1 MTFLKGRSMLWLLV
15 PATFAIAYWWDRST
29 EPKPEFVEV
38 STNPDYYLANTETV
52 EFDDNGQL
60 QRSFTTEKTLHY
72 KDIMQTHLL
81 KPVMRFNDDQN
92 PSWTVS
98 SEKAIS
104 NELSEQLILEGNVKV
119 ELERQPTQS
128 NAVLSMP
135 VLKIDFASETAFTDE
150 PIELIDGRFRMTAKG
165 MQADLRT
172 NNIEFLSEVFTEEL

>member
-29 EPKPEFVEV
+29 ELKPEFVEV

-52 EFDDNGQL
+52 EFDDSGQL

-104 NELSEQLILEGNVKV
+104 NELSEQLTLEGNVTI

-128 NAVLSMP
+128 NAVLTMP
-135 VLKIDFASETAFTDE
+135 ILKIDFASETAFTDE